1 MVRGF
6 AALDKDKQKQ
16 IASRGGKAAHAKG
29 KAHQFTSEEAR
40 IAGKKGGQK
49 ISQNREHMQ
58 AIGRKG
64 GTAVSANRAHMSA
77 IGKIGGRKAAEIGRA
92 GGQAISSDR
101 NHMADIGRIGG
112 LRRG

>member
-1 MVRGF
+1 
-6 AALDKDKQKQ
+6 
-16 IASRGGKAAHAKG
+16 
-29 KAHQFTSEEAR
+29 
-40 IAGKKGGQK
+40 
-49 ISQNREHMQ
+49 
-58 AIGRKG
+58 
-64 GTAVSANRAHMSA
+64 MSA